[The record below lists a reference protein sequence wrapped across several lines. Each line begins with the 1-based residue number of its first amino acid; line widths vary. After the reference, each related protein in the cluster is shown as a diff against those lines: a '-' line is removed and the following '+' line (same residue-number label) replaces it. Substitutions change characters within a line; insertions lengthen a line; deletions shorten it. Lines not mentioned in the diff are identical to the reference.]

1 MSSLAAQF
9 GQSFSDHPLR
19 KAFMKW
25 QCRVRQ
31 MSMRDDD
38 GRPGDPIMPA
48 VFLPDEPEALGHII
62 TVMNKAPGYSV
73 TPELQHMAAKT
84 NDPAQIRDQA
94 IRFLSSAYYQKAD
107 EFSDI
112 LTATFPPGS
121 PGAAQIHAAGRCR
134 LVFDAYAQRF
144 DLSCKVWRLAP
155 HNLLHQATVAHNK
168 LFNPALPPD
177 TEVLGFEPDWA
188 QCSADPAIR

>member
-9 GQSFSDHPLR
+9 GQSYSDHPMR

-25 QCRVRQ
+25 QCHVRQ
-31 MSMRDDD
+31 FAMRDREGRPDD
-38 GRPGDPIMPA
+38 GIMPD
-48 VFLPDEPEALGHII
+48 VLLDGDTEPLGQII

-84 NDPAQIRDQA
+84 IDPAQKREQA
-94 IRFLSSAYYQKAD
+94 LKFLSATHYQKAD

-121 PGAAQIHAAGRCR
+121 PGAARIHEAAQCR
-134 LVFDAYAQRF
+134 LIFDAYAQRF
-144 DLSCKVWRLAP
+144 DLECKVWRLAS
-155 HNLLHQATVAHNK
+155 HNPLHQATIAHNL
-168 LFNPALPPD
+168 LFNPSLPPG
-177 TEVLGFEPDWA
+177 TEVLGFEPQWDA
-188 QCSADPAIR
+188 CTSDPPVR

>member
-1 MSSLAAQF
+1 MSSLATQF
-9 GQSFSDHPLR
+9 GQTFSDHPLR

-31 MSMRDDD
+31 MAMRESE
-38 GRPGDPIMPA
+38 GRPDDAIMPA
-48 VFLPDEPEALGHII
+48 VLLTGQAEPLGHVI

-73 TPELQHMAAKT
+73 TPELLHMAAKT

-94 IRFLSSAYYQKAD
+94 IRFLSSAYYQRAE

-121 PGAAQIHAAGRCR
+121 PGAAQIHESGECR
-134 LVFDAYAQRF
+134 LLFDAYAQRF
-144 DLSCKVWRLAP
+144 DLTCKVWRLAP
-155 HNLLHQATVAHNK
+155 HNLLHQATMAHNG
-168 LFNPALPPD
+168 LFNPQMPPD
-177 TEVLGFEPDWA
+177 TVVLGFEPDWGRS
-188 QCSADPAIR
+188 SADPEIR

>member
-1 MSSLAAQF
+1 MSSLASQF

-19 KAFMKW
+19 MGFLRW

-31 MSMRDDD
+31 MAMRDKD
-38 GRPGDPIMPA
+38 GRPDDAIMPD
-48 VFLPDEPEALGHII
+48 VILPGESEPLGAII
-62 TVMNKAPGYSV
+62 TVLNKTPAYSV

-84 NDPAQIRDQA
+84 NDPAQRRDQA
-94 IRFLSSAYYQKAD
+94 IRFLSASYYQKAA

-121 PGAAQIHAAGRCR
+121 PGAAQIHEAGRCT

-144 DLSCKVWRLAP
+144 DLDCKVWRLAP
-155 HNLLHQATVAHNK
+155 HNMLHQATMAHNL
-168 LFNPALPPD
+168 LFNPGIPPG
-177 TEVLGFEPDWA
+177 TEVLGFEPDWET
-188 QCSADPAIR
+188 SSSDPKVG